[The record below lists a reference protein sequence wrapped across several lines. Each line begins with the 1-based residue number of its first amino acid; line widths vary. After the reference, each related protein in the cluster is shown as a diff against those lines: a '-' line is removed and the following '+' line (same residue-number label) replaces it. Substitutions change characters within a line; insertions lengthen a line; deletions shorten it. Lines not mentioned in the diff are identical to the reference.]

1 VSAELTQLFPEGVEL
16 NVAATNVSRK
26 QFERAV
32 TGRYH
37 VDRVRALFQRQGPV
51 AGAKSVA
58 KKAGD
63 RLKKSGS

>member
-1 VSAELTQLFPEGVEL
+1 
-16 NVAATNVSRK
+16 VSRK

-51 AGAKSVA
+51 SGLKTAA

-63 RLKKSGS
+63 RIKKASGSSG